1 MLANLN
7 EPTFAAFNDVDLG
20 IATIDAPG
28 KMLRRAREAMG
39 ASLADVSLHTRIAE
53 RHLES
58 IELGYYSEIA
68 ASIYAV
74 GFARTYARY
83 VGLPEDVIADAVR
96 ADYLK
101 TPKQPFRP

>member
-7 EPTFAAFNDVDLG
+7 EPTFAAFNNVDLG
-20 IATIDAPG
+20 MAAIGAPG
-28 KMLRRAREAMG
+28 LVLRRAREAIG
-39 ASLADVSLHTRIAE
+39 ASLADVSRHTRIAE

-83 VGLPEDVIADAVR
+83 VGLPEDAIADAVR